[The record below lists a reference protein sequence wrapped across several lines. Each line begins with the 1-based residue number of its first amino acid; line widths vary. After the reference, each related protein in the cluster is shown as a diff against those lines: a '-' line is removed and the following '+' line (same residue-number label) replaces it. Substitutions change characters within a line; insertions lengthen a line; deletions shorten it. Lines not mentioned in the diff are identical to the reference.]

1 MEHSKTHPLILVAA
15 VAVTLASLAVAAHFT
30 GLIPS
35 TKAPVPEQI
44 ASTVPAAPSPAATI
58 PTPAVPAPP
67 AVNTTPPAEQP
78 AQAAPAKAETTLT
91 IPAGSTVTI
100 SPEGSKPVTAAKPA
114 PKRSSKPA
122 RQKEHTS
129 TASDVAAARQTVPIA
144 PPICQECGTVESM
157 QEIES
162 KGQGTGLG
170 AVAGGVLGGVLGHQ
184 IGKGSGKDAAT
195 VVGAV
200 GGAVGGHQIEKSIR
214 TEKHYQVTVR
224 FDDHTT
230 RTFTLNEPTWKPG
243 DRVRLNNGVLSIL

>member
-1 MEHSKTHPLILVAA
+1 MESSKGTHPLILVAA

-35 TKAPVPEQI
+35 AKTPEPVQVASAPPT
-44 ASTVPAAPSPAATI
+44 APAPAASIPAPTAPIPPAA
-58 PTPAVPAPP
+58 
-67 AVNTTPPAEQP
+67 NTVPPAEPQP
-78 AQAAPAKAETTLT
+78 AQPAPAKAETTLT

-100 SPEGSKPVTAAKPA
+100 SPEGSKPA

-122 RQKEHTS
+122 RKTQSTT
-129 TASDVAAARQTVPIA
+129 TASNVVPALQAAPIA
-144 PPICQECGTVESM
+144 PPICHECGTVESV

-170 AVAGGVLGGVLGHQ
+170 AVAGGVLGGVLGRQ

-195 VVGAV
+195 VVGVV
-200 GGAVGGHQIEKSIR
+200 GGAVGGHQIEKSVR

-224 FDDHTT
+224 FDDNTT
-230 RTFTLNEPTWKPG
+230 RTFTLNEATWKPG
-243 DRVRLNNGVLSIL
+243 DRVRLSNGVLTLL